1 MLFYIQMRWN
11 IEGRLSQDE
20 LWDLEAKEGEYA
32 KVAVSIGLVKS
43 IYKVAGQRRVIA
55 IVDLEDA
62 DALDR
67 TIMGGLPMAQYLEFE
82 AIWALR
88 EYEPFIED
96 VKKHYQEQ
104 GSSNPQPT
112 T

>member
-11 IEGRLSQDE
+11 IEGRLSQEE
-20 LWDLEAKEGEYA
+20 LWELESTEGEYA
-32 KVAVSIGLVKS
+32 KAAVSMGLVKS

-55 IVDLEDA
+55 IVDLKDA
-62 DALDR
+62 TELDR

-88 EYEPFIED
+88 DYEPFVED
-96 VKKHYQEQ
+96 VKKGYKNLEPA
-104 GSSNPQPT
+104 ST
-112 T
+112 